1 MTLKNSEYLNA
12 YGPYDHGIWKK
23 SKINKNINLFHKRS
37 EYLLKKISE
46 NLLDKFSKNELKN
59 KTILD
64 IGCYDGWVIYN
75 LNKKFN
81 FKKAVGIEPRQ
92 KNIKKGIIAR
102 KFYKEKK
109 SKITFIKADINNFY
123 KKLNEKFD
131 IVLCLGVLH
140 HVSSTVLSIKNI
152 CKISRDVI
160 ILDSMIINKPEK
172 KYQKNI
178 LNLLNLKD
186 IAYINKQD
194 WAISAFKYE
203 TPYFDGSTSQ
213 EPIVNVPEERL
224 IKMSLESF
232 GAQVIQADKPDKF
245 AYKKE
250 FQKLRGVKETLIMAR
265 MNLKKE
271 KWLDQAKIHE
281 KIFCFELLPKD
292 MMLALVNNNERLENF
307 FPSKYNKK
315 KINEI
320 KFSIKNPT
328 INKNNK
334 FLKKTVKNNSQ
345 EAIVVNIFR
354 AKKDKQNIEIAKWF
368 LVLREFKLAKLY
380 LLKITQS
387 QESDWRSFYRACF
400 FLSILAYFINNRKML
415 KHYSKLLKI
424 SQPHFPISIREG
436 ISWLKVNSESKN
448 LKGR

>member
-1 MTLKNSEYLNA
+1 MILKNSEYLNA
-12 YGPYDHGIWKK
+12 HGPYDHGIWKQ
-23 SKINKNINLFHKRS
+23 SKKNKNINLFHKRS

-46 NLLDKFSKNELKN
+46 NLLKTFSRNELKN

-64 IGCYDGWVIYN
+64 IGCYDGWIIYN

-81 FKKAVGIEPRQ
+81 FKKVVGIEPRE
-92 KNIKKGIIAR
+92 KNIQKGIIAR
-102 KFYKEKK
+102 KFYEKKK
-109 SKITFIKADINNFY
+109 SKIIFIKTDINNFH

-140 HVSSTVLSIKNI
+140 HVSSTILSIKNI
-152 CKISRDVI
+152 CKISSDII
-160 ILDSMIINKPEK
+160 ILDSMIINKPDK

-203 TPYFDGSTSQ
+203 TPYFDGSTSH

-232 GAQVIQADKPDKF
+232 GAQVMQINKPDKL

-265 MNLKKE
+265 MSIKKE

-292 MMLALVNNNERLENF
+292 MMLALVSNSERLENF

-320 KFSIKNPT
+320 KYAIKNPT
-328 INKNNK
+328 KNTSNK
-334 FLKKTVKNNSQ
+334 FLNKIVNNNSQ
-345 EAIVVNIFR
+345 KAIVVNIFR

-400 FLSILAYFINNRKML
+400 FLSVLAFFINNKKML
-415 KHYSKLLKI
+415 KHYSRLLKI
-424 SQPHFPISIREG
+424 SQPHFPISIGKG
-436 ISWLKVNSESKN
+436 ISWLKEKSDSKD
-448 LKGR
+448 LS